1 MVFISEFVASLII
14 AIVQGVT
21 EWFPVSSSG
30 HLILFEKILNFENGG
45 LAFDVALHFGTLMA
59 VFVYFGGDIVDIV
72 RDLITGK
79 WKSDNGKLGLM
90 ILVATIPAAIVGFLF
105 RNVFETAFGSLMV
118 VSFGF
123 AITGIFLLICGFVE
137 IRDSGNFSY
146 FKAFLVGVAQIF
158 ALFPG
163 ISRSGTTIGTGLLLG
178 LKEKDALKFS
188 FLMSIPVI
196 FGANILVI
204 GNNPL
209 PSNLIW
215 ATLVSFAVGLIVIY
229 LLLNKILTSRRNLIW
244 FGAYALILA
253 LGIAVWL
260 LLR

>member
-123 AITGIFLLICGFVE
+123 AITGIFLLICGFV
-137 IRDSGNFSY
+137 
-146 FKAFLVGVAQIF
+146 
-158 ALFPG
+158 
-163 ISRSGTTIGTGLLLG
+163 
-178 LKEKDALKFS
+178 
-188 FLMSIPVI
+188 
-196 FGANILVI
+196 
-204 GNNPL
+204 
-209 PSNLIW
+209 
-215 ATLVSFAVGLIVIY
+215 
-229 LLLNKILTSRRNLIW
+229 KIL
-244 FGAYALILA
+244 
-253 LGIAVWL
+253 
-260 LLR
+260 